1 VRTSASSPEPFVA
14 ESPVDSSPQLYRPPL
29 SESRIVIRRSDRN
42 AVWTSLSSTSRR
54 FQRGG
59 TATDA
64 YANTVEI
71 TQQAERLGY
80 ERVWVAEHHARANRI
95 AGTTPEVLL
104 GHLAAETD
112 AIRLGSGAV
121 LLNHYSPF
129 KVAEQ
134 FGALDALAPG
144 RIDAG
149 LGRAN
154 ELPAA
159 DRALGTERRVRNPDE
174 DHTEKIESVVA
185 HLYDEFPADHPYG
198 DLEIPRSD
206 EGPATPWVLG
216 SSPSS
221 ASIAAELG
229 LPYCFA
235 AFIRP
240 QLATQSFAAYREQF
254 EPSASAGGVDEP
266 RGMVAVNAVCAET
279 DEEAARLRAVAEAI
293 FRRMQRGAVGSTPS
307 VGEAIDELGGVPEPT
322 PATLD
327 ADEWPRAISGSPETL
342 ADFLDQLADRIGVE
356 EVMIQHAVPD
366 HDTALRSHELLADGV
381 GLSPR

>member
-1 VRTSASSPEPFVA
+1 MDLSIVDL
-14 ESPVDSSPQLYRPPL
+14 SPVP
-29 SESRIVIRRSDRN
+29 
-42 AVWTSLSSTSRR
+42 A
-54 FQRGG
+54 GG

-64 YANTVEI
+64 YANTVAA
-71 TQQAERLGY
+71 TRQAERLGY
-80 ERVWVAEHHARANRI
+80 SRFWVAEHHGMGDTL

-121 LLNHYSPF
+121 LLNHYSPL

-154 ELPAA
+154 GSPAV
-159 DRALGTERRVRNPDE
+159 DRALGTERRVENPDE
-174 DHTEKIESVVA
+174 DHAEKIEAVVD
-185 HLYDEFPADHPYG
+185 HLYDDYPADHPYG
-198 DLEIPRSD
+198 DVEIPRSGAA
-206 EGPATPWVLG
+206 EPVPWVLG

-221 ASIAAELG
+221 AAIAGELG
-229 LPYCFA
+229 LRYCFA

-240 QLATQSFAAYREQF
+240 NFAVPAFEEYRERF
-254 EPSASAGGVDEP
+254 EPSRLADGLDEP

-279 DEEAARLRAVAEAI
+279 DAEAARLRAMAEASYQ
-293 FRRMQRGAVGSTPS
+293 RMARGEVGTTPS
-307 VGEAIDELGGVPEPT
+307 VEEAIDELGGVPEPT

-342 ADFLDQLADRIGVE
+342 DGLLRQLADRVGVD
-356 EVMIQHAVPD
+356 EVMIQHVVAD
-366 HDTALRSHELLADGV
+366 HEDALRSHELIADGV
-381 GLSPR
+381 GIDPR

>member
-1 VRTSASSPEPFVA
+1 MDLSIVDL
-14 ESPVDSSPQLYRPPL
+14 SPVPD
-29 SESRIVIRRSDRN
+29 
-42 AVWTSLSSTSRR
+42 
-54 FQRGG
+54 GG

-64 YANTVEI
+64 YANTVAAAR
-71 TQQAERLGY
+71 QAERLGY
-80 ERVWVAEHHARANRI
+80 SRFWVAEHHGMADTI

-129 KVAEQ
+129 KVAEA

-144 RIDAG
+144 RVDAG

-154 ELPAA
+154 GSPAA
-159 DRALGTERRVRNPDE
+159 DRALGTERHVQNPDE
-174 DHTEKIESVVA
+174 DHAEKIEAVVS
-185 HLYDEFPADHPYG
+185 HLYDEYPEDHPYG
-198 DLEIPRSD
+198 DLEIPRSGAD
-206 EGPATPWVLG
+206 APVPWVLG

-221 ASIAAELG
+221 ATIAGELG

-240 QLATQSFAAYREQF
+240 QFATHAFDEYRTQFQSSRL
-254 EPSASAGGVDEP
+254 AGGVDEP
-266 RGMVAVNAVCAET
+266 RGMIAVNAVCAET
-279 DEEAARLRAVAEAI
+279 DAEAARLRAVAEATYERM
-293 FRRMQRGAVGSTPS
+293 RRGEVGTRPS
-307 VGEAIDELGGVPEPT
+307 VEEAIDELGGVPEPT

-342 ADFLDQLADRIGVE
+342 DGLLSQLADRVGVD
-356 EVMIQHAVPD
+356 EVMIQHVVGD
-366 HDTALRSHELLADGV
+366 HDDGLRSHELLAEGV
-381 GLSPR
+381 GLAPR